1 MVLKQTNEVY
11 LIDIAIP
18 GDSRP
23 SQKAVEKK
31 AKYLDLKIK
40 ITRVWKCKKI
50 FIVPI
55 IVGALGSVPKDLSVQ
70 LKKLQLPSS
79 SIKKFQKSV
88 LYIPLHHCTSFLNY
102 LTYLCLIV
110 L

>member
-18 GDSRP
+18 GDSRL
-23 SQKAVEKK
+23 SQKAVEKQT
-31 AKYLDLKIK
+31 KYVDLKVE
-40 ITRVWKCKKI
+40 ITRVWI

-55 IVGALGSVPKDLSVQ
+55 IVGTLGSVPKDLSVQ

-79 SIKKFQKSV
+79 SLIYV
-88 LYIPLHHCTSFLNY
+88 CLYCDL
-102 LTYLCLIV
+102 
-110 L
+110 